1 MRKRN
6 LTAEEIKALY
16 PPMSNAFDKTVQS
29 TLYDL
34 EHREGKPVV
43 KKKMSI
49 ALIFAVILILITLS
63 AAIALTQ
70 SDLLRHMFG
79 SSEQVPQGLA
89 EIVSQPKATVT
100 TADVALTLNEYLYD
114 GEKLY
119 LNWTLSNTTGRQV
132 MISMSNFKING
143 MDMNEEDWT
152 SFQSEDNTSVYV
164 LGGEVEDIAMPVSI
178 NNFCTLTNM
187 QNEES
192 PLIRGET
199 VDITSE
205 LYIWELLNPPVL
217 FQYSSLKSYL
227 DYANIAVPHGLPVDW
242 NGAGYL
248 TWFVADGNSS
258 QIYISEDYQRAY
270 EEFGWA
276 KLTKVAPVKFTITLD
291 PKSIKQVQP
300 TQTSFEMEDFKL
312 VITRMA
318 YMQTGGTL
326 ELKVYPKNLDKGPRD
341 MSNYARDL
349 VVIDANTMAYLSG
362 GFGCSYSSDQDYLDY
377 QITLDPVSGEM
388 PTALLITTP
397 VVKDKWDPEAV
408 HDPKQNIWYRYPP
421 EDTARVELK

>member
-1 MRKRN
+1 M
-6 LTAEEIKALY
+6 
-16 PPMSNAFDKTVQS
+16 
-29 TLYDL
+29 
-34 EHREGKPVV
+34 
-43 KKKMSI
+43 KKKISA

-70 SDLLRHMFG
+70 SDLLGHIFG
-79 SSEQVPQGLA
+79 KSGQVPQGLA

-114 GEKLY
+114 GEKLH

-132 MISMSNFKING
+132 MVTMSRFKINSL
-143 MDMNEEDWT
+143 DMNEEDWT
-152 SFQSEDNTSVYV
+152 SFQSDDNTSAYV
-164 LGGEVEDIAMPVSI
+164 LGGEVEDISMPVSI
-178 NNFCTLTNM
+178 NNFSTLTNM
-187 QNEES
+187 QNEVS
-192 PLIRGET
+192 PLKRGET

-217 FQYSSLKSYL
+217 FQYSNLKSYL

-248 TWFVADGNSS
+248 TWFVADGNSI
-258 QIYISEDYQRAY
+258 QTYIAEDYKRAY

-276 KLTKVAPVKFTITLD
+276 KLATVQPVKFTITLD
-291 PKSIKQVQP
+291 PKSIKQMQP
-300 TQTSFEMEDFKL
+300 VQTSFELDDFTL
-312 VITRMA
+312 IITRMA

-326 ELKVYPKNLDKGPRD
+326 ELKVYPKIPDKGPRD

-349 VVIDANTMAYLSG
+349 VVIDANTMAFLSG
-362 GFGCSYSSDQDYLDY
+362 GSGCSYNSDQDYLDY
-377 QITLDPVSGEM
+377 RITLDPVSGEM
-388 PTALLITTP
+388 PTAILITTP
-397 VVKDKWDPEAV
+397 VTKDKWDPEAV
-408 HDPKQNIWYRYPP
+408 HDPKHNIWFRYPL